1 MVIGVITLTDY
12 SVYQSSPQSYKIR
25 FFHSYF
31 PNGETEVQRLHNLG
45 EEPKRFFWIL
55 KTMPRDFQK
64 YLISKETN
72 W

>member
-31 PNGETEVQRLHNLG
+31 PNGETEVQRLHDLG
-45 EEPKRFFWIL
+45 EEPNRFF
-55 KTMPRDFQK
+55 
-64 YLISKETN
+64 
-72 W
+72 